1 MTKRISA
8 WIDLGAIRRNA
19 VRIKEKSG
27 GKKLVGVVKANA
39 YGHGDVMVA
48 HALSDICDMF
58 AVAEAHE
65 ALRLRKN
72 GIGNDIMI
80 LSMIPEEDIKECVE
94 NGIILTVS
102 SLSEGERIS
111 HEAKS
116 IGRIARVHAAVDT
129 GMSRIGFKADEGAE
143 KIKKLSE
150 LENLKVEGIFS
161 HYAVSD
167 IKDKTFT
174 ALQTERFK
182 SVCGEAGEGRLCHIA
197 NSAAIMDLDSVYGGA
212 VRAGIIL
219 YGLLPS
225 DEVDKDSILLEPA
238 LTFKSR
244 VSFVKDIEKGDSVS
258 YGLTFT
264 ADKKMRVAT
273 VSAGYAD
280 GYPRSL
286 SGKGRV
292 LINGKSHKIVG
303 RICMDQFMVD
313 VTGSDVKADDEVILI
328 GKSGNEYISADEVA
342 SFAGTINYEI
352 VCSIGARVP
361 RIYI

>member
-8 WIDLGAIRRNA
+8 QIDLGAIKKNA
-19 VRIKEKSG
+19 AEIRKKTG
-27 GKKLVGVVKANA
+27 GKKLVGVIKANA
-39 YGHGDVMVA
+39 YGHGDVEVA
-48 HALSDICDMF
+48 QALSGVCDMF

-72 GIGNDIMI
+72 GIENDIII
-80 LSMIPEEDIKECVE
+80 LSMVPEEDIAECIK
-94 NGIILTVS
+94 NGIVLTVS
-102 SLSEGERIS
+102 SLSEGEKIS
-111 HEAKS
+111 QEAKRAS
-116 IGRIARVHAAVDT
+116 LVARVHAAVDT
-129 GMSRIGFKADEGAE
+129 GMRRIGFKETAAKD
-143 KIKKLSE
+143 IKELSE
-150 LENLKVEGIFS
+150 IENIKVEGIFS

-182 SVCGEAGEGRLCHIA
+182 KVCDEAGEGKLCHIA
-197 NSAAIMDLDSVYGGA
+197 NSAAIMDLDDIYGGA

-225 DEVDKDSILLEPA
+225 DEVKKDSLKLEPA

-244 VSFVKDIEKGDSVS
+244 VSFVKEIEKGDAVS
-258 YGLTFT
+258 YGLTFK
-264 ADKKMRVAT
+264 AENKMTVAT

-280 GYPRSL
+280 GYPRAL

-292 LINGKSHKIVG
+292 LIKGRSYKIIG

-313 VTGSDVKADDEVILI
+313 VTGGDVKVDDEVILI
-328 GKSGNEYISADEVA
+328 GRSENAYISADEIA
-342 SFAGTINYEI
+342 RLAGTINYEI
-352 VCSIGARVP
+352 VCSIGVRVP
-361 RIYI
+361 RIYV